1 MTPAVKQLI
10 ALAQENCEIS
20 DAHHAG
26 DYAMCI
32 YLLRMREYYRW
43 SFEIPLSE
51 KLSHRDVGA
60 WVEQKETYWESLL
73 ESDYQSLF
81 YDGQVFDAFDHGELN
96 NKLASEELVYSAGYG
111 RGGKPVFVLAEKL
124 AHEKTPAYDLYI
136 TGREFARELSAP
148 PAMSQG
154 RTIIVRRESLRRMIW
169 EMVDEWRWHKPHNA
183 MFRAMQCHGL
193 NSDVE
198 RTVDTITEDEIEN
211 VILHEV
217 GEIVAGELLGSAWED
232 MLFELNSQP
241 AEIIARA
248 VRDNLADC
256 LSALPALLHGENIPS
271 IHFYFAHF
279 HPLRK
284 KMFPALDNAYKSWLE
299 NHDLKPLKTTVRRG
313 REHWQEV
320 AEHLVAIHHDFG
332 DQCAPHVE
340 SFVELHAL

>member
-1 MTPAVKQLI
+1 MDPTVKQLI
-10 ALAQENCEIS
+10 ANVQENCEIS
-20 DAHHAG
+20 DARHAG

-43 SFEIPLSE
+43 SYGIPLCE

-60 WVEQKETYWESLL
+60 WVEQKEMHWESLI
-73 ESDYQSLF
+73 ESDYQHLSL
-81 YDGQVFDAFDHGELN
+81 DGEQFEGFDHDRLN
-96 NKLASEELVYSAGYG
+96 DKLSPKGLVYSAGYG
-111 RGGKPVFVLAEKL
+111 RGGKPIFVLAEKL
-124 AHEKTPAYDLYI
+124 QYEKTAAYDLYI
-136 TGREFARELSAP
+136 TGREYARELSAP
-148 PAMSQG
+148 PAMSRG
-154 RTIIVRRESLRRMIW
+154 RTIFVRRESLRRMVW
-169 EMVDEWRWHKPHNA
+169 EMVDEWRWHKPQNA

-193 NSDVE
+193 NADVE
-198 RTVDTITEDEIEN
+198 RTVDTITEDELEN

-241 AEIIARA
+241 AEILARA

-284 KMFPALDNAYKSWLE
+284 KMFPALDDAYKSWVDSS
-299 NHDLKPLKTTVRRG
+299 DLKLLKDTVRHG

-320 AEHLVAIHHDFG
+320 AERLVAMYQNDSETFS
-332 DQCAPHVE
+332 PRVE
-340 SFVELHAL
+340 SFVEQNVL